1 MSTAFRTALSAAL
14 IVALTA
20 GTAVAMPN
28 NGKFAR
34 SSEAMKLALTEDC
47 KAAWDFMGEASNRA
61 EKLAE
66 QKKMKASKAASKEA
80 DDWWAYGV
88 RKGCSW
94 AR

>member
-1 MSTAFRTALSAAL
+1 MSTAFRTVLSATL
-14 IVALTA
+14 IVTLAM
-20 GTAVAMPN
+20 GSAVAAPN

-34 SSEAMKLALTEDC
+34 SSEAMKLALAEDC
-47 KAAWDFMGEASNRA
+47 RAAWDFMGEASNRA

-80 DDWWAYGV
+80 DAWWDYGV